1 MRLGR
6 LTADA
11 TIAFDGDVDIASKPV
26 ARPTGPLPAA
36 LPRLPA
42 SILATRHF
50 GPGPAT
56 EAALP
61 TIR

>member
-26 ARPTGPLPAA
+26 ARPTGLLPAA
-36 LPRLPA
+36 LTRLPA
-42 SILATRHF
+42 SILAIRRF
-50 GPGPAT
+50 APGPAT

-61 TIR
+61 LIR